1 MNYIKNTLALVGIA
15 ALISITLG
23 SYNVSAYDVLGDTC
37 AGGGGGNAVCAAQG
51 EDVNDAITNIT
62 NTMLFLLGAVAVISI
77 IIGGF
82 MYATAAGDAG
92 KVKNAKNT
100 ILYSVIGLVVA
111 LLAWG
116 IVSFTVTNV
125 G

>member
-1 MNYIKNTLALVGIA
+1 MKKLLLSLTIA
-15 ALISITLG
+15 ATVVGLPLLFAS
-23 SYNVSAYDVLGDTC
+23 SVQAYDVLGDAC
-37 AGGGGGNAVCAAQG
+37 GAGGGNAVCDAQG
-51 EDVNDAITNIT
+51 SDVEGSIMNIT
-62 NTMLFLLGAVAVISI
+62 NTMLFLLGAVAVIAI

-100 ILYSVIGLVVA
+100 IMYAVIGLVVA

-116 IVSFTVTNV
+116 IVSFVVKQV

>member
-1 MNYIKNTLALVGIA
+1 MKIIS
-15 ALISITLG
+15 ALIVAIMSCLWVGTA
-23 SYNVSAYDVLGDTC
+23 VQAYDPLKEGC
-37 AGGGGGNAVCAAQG
+37 AHSPTSSLCTAQG
-51 EDVNDAITNIT
+51 EDVNESITNIT

-116 IVSFTVTNV
+116 IVSFTVSNI